1 MFDRGT
7 TLITTTMLLAFGLVA
22 CGEKK
27 DSSDTKEITRV
38 EVADSPFRPDDLERT
53 IDNLVDALGS
63 SAAKDMEVTV
73 ITKPL
78 NSGYWEPVRVGAN
91 RAMGELELV
100 GQVEAPVVSETDDSQ
115 EVAAGRQAE
124 LFQQRREDGYNGIA
138 IAPVDNTLTEEIDA
152 AVEQDVVTVTL
163 DSDLPDSARQ
173 LYVGTNNR
181 QAGYTSGQTLAS
193 LITETRGTVYC
204 LGTADPNWVDGFER
218 TSGAAEALEEAGF
231 TPVMHT
237 IGWGPDSIEND
248 FTVLT
253 DALENADPPV
263 VGMVG
268 MFSNAFRA
276 AEVAEQ
282 FGLEPGDIKIVAFD
296 FEPDTLKYM
305 EDGYIQATHAQ
316 RQYYMGYLLP
326 YTMYSIKVLGFEMT
340 TDILKDQ
347 MVGANRFDTGI
358 DVVMADQVDE
368 FGDFLDSLG
377 IGG

>member
-1 MFDRGT
+1 MNRGS
-7 TLITTTMLLAFGLVA
+7 IAISATMMLALGMAA
-22 CGEKK
+22 CGENK
-27 DSSDTKEITRV
+27 DASDNKEITRV
-38 EVADSPFRPDDLERT
+38 EVADSPFRPDDLEKT
-53 IDNLVDALGS
+53 IDDLVGALGN
-63 SAAKDMEVTV
+63 AQAEEMEVTV

-100 GQVEAPVVSETDDSQ
+100 GQVEAPVVSEADDSQ

-138 IAPVDNTLTEEIDA
+138 IAPLDNSLTEEINT
-152 AVEQDVVTVTL
+152 AVDQDIVTVTL

-181 QAGYTSGQTLAS
+181 QAGYTAGQTLAG
-193 LITETRGTVYC
+193 LITETSGTVYC
-204 LGTADPNWVDGFER
+204 LGTDDPTWVDGYER

-231 TPVMHT
+231 TPIMHT

-268 MFSNAFRA
+268 MFSNAYRA

-282 FGLEPGDIKIVAFD
+282 FGLEPGAIKIVAFD

-305 EDGYIQATHAQ
+305 ESGYIQATHAQ

-326 YTMYSIKVLGFEMT
+326 YAMYSIKVLGFEKT

-347 MVGANRFDTGI
+347 MVGPNRLDTGL
-358 DVVMADQVDE
+358 DVVMADQVDD

>member
-1 MFDRGT
+1 MIRGT
-7 TLITTTMLLAFGLVA
+7 IAIGTTMMLALGMVA
-22 CGEKK
+22 CGENKDASEKK
-27 DSSDTKEITRV
+27 DITRV
-38 EVADSPFRPDDLERT
+38 EVADSPFKPNDLEKTIDDL
-53 IDNLVDALGS
+53 VGALGN
-63 SAAKDMEVTV
+63 SAAADMEVTV

-100 GQVEAPVVSETDDSQ
+100 GQVEAPVVSEADDSQ
-115 EVAAGRQAE
+115 EVVSGRQVE
-124 LFQQRREDGYNGIA
+124 LFKQRREDGYNGIA
-138 IAPVDNTLTEEIDA
+138 IAPMDDMITEEINT

-181 QAGYTSGQTLAS
+181 QAGYTAGETLAG
-193 LITETRGTVYC
+193 LITETSGTVYC
-204 LGTADPNWVDGFER
+204 LGTTEMSWVDGYER
-218 TSGAAEALEEAGF
+218 TSGAAEALEKAGF
-231 TPVMHT
+231 TAVMHT
-237 IGWGPDSIEND
+237 IGWGPETIEND

-253 DALENADPPV
+253 EALENADPPV

-305 EDGYIQATHAQ
+305 ESGYIQATHAQ

-326 YTMYSIKVLGFEMT
+326 YAMYSIKVLGFEAT

-347 MVGANRFDTGI
+347 MVGPNRFDTGI
-358 DVVMADQVDE
+358 DVVMSDQVDD

>member
-1 MFDRGT
+1 MKIRGT
-7 TLITTTMLLAFGLVA
+7 IGPISAAVLALTVLG
-22 CGEKK
+22 CGENK
-27 DSSDTKEITRV
+27 DDSANKQIRRV
-38 EVADSPFRPDDLERT
+38 EVAESPFKPADLEATIDDL
-53 IDNLVDALGS
+53 VKALGKAE
-63 SAAKDMEVTV
+63 AADIEVTV

-91 RAMGELELV
+91 RALGELELT
-100 GQVEAPVVSETDDSQ
+100 GQVEAPVVAEDYTQ
-115 EVAAGRQAE
+115 GEAAAKQVE
-124 LFQQRREDGYNGIA
+124 LFQQRRMDGYHGIA
-138 IAPVDNTLTEEIDA
+138 IAPLDNSITDEINNAVDSDI
-152 AVEQDVVTVTL
+152 VTVTL

-181 QAGYTSGQTLAS
+181 QAGYTAGETLAA
-193 LITETRGTVYC
+193 LIPESSGTVYC
-204 LGTADPNWVDGFER
+204 LGTTEPGWVDGYER
-218 TSGAAEALEEAGF
+218 TAGAAEALEKAGY
-231 TPVMHT
+231 TAIMHT
-237 IGWGPDSIEND
+237 VGWGPSSIEND

-282 FGLEPGDIKIVAFD
+282 FGLEPGAIKIAAFD

-305 EDGYIQATHAQ
+305 ESGYIQATHAQ

-326 YTMYSIKVLGFEMT
+326 YAMYSIKVLGFKAT
-340 TDILKDQ
+340 TGILSRH
-347 MVGANRFDTGI
+347 MVGEGRFDTGI
-358 DVVMADQVDE
+358 DVVMADQIDE

>member
-1 MFDRGT
+1 MNRGS
-7 TLITTTMLLAFGLVA
+7 IAIGATMMLALGIVA
-22 CGEKK
+22 CGENKDATDKK
-27 DSSDTKEITRV
+27 DINRV
-38 EVADSPFRPDDLERT
+38 EVADSPFKPTDLEKTIDDL
-53 IDNLVDALGS
+53 VGALGD
-63 SAAKDMEVTV
+63 SAAEDMEVTV

-100 GQVEAPVVSETDDSQ
+100 GQVEAPIVSEADDSQ
-115 EVAAGRQAE
+115 EVVSGRQVD
-124 LFQQRREDGYNGIA
+124 LFKQRREDGYNGIA
-138 IAPVDNTLTEEIDA
+138 VAPMDDMITDEINT

-181 QAGYTSGQTLAS
+181 QAGYTAGETLAG
-193 LITETRGTVYC
+193 LITETSGTVYC
-204 LGTADPNWVDGFER
+204 LGTAEQSWIDGYER
-218 TSGAAEALEEAGF
+218 TAGAAEALEKAGF
-231 TPVMHT
+231 TAVMHT
-237 IGWGPDSIEND
+237 VGWGPETIEND

-268 MFSNAFRA
+268 MFSNAYRA

-305 EDGYIQATHAQ
+305 ENGYIQATHAQ

-326 YTMYSIKVLGFEMT
+326 YAMYSIKVLGFEAT

-347 MVGANRFDTGI
+347 MVGPNRLDTGL
-358 DVVMADQVDE
+358 DVVMADQVDD

>member
-1 MFDRGT
+1 MNRGS
-7 TLITTTMLLAFGLVA
+7 IAISATMMLALGIVA
-22 CGEKK
+22 CGENKDANDKK
-27 DSSDTKEITRV
+27 DITRV
-38 EVADSPFRPDDLERT
+38 EVADSPFKPNDLEKTIDDL
-53 IDNLVDALGS
+53 VGALAD
-63 SAAKDMEVTV
+63 SAPEDMEVTV

-100 GQVEAPVVSETDDSQ
+100 GQVEAPVVSEADDSQ
-115 EVAAGRQAE
+115 EVVSGRQVD
-124 LFQQRREDGYNGIA
+124 LFKQRREDGYNGIA
-138 IAPVDNTLTEEIDA
+138 VAPMDDMMTEEINT

-181 QAGYTSGQTLAS
+181 QAGYTAGETLAG
-193 LITETRGTVYC
+193 LITETSGTVYC
-204 LGTADPNWVDGFER
+204 LGTTEPGWVDGYER
-218 TSGAAEALEEAGF
+218 TSGAAEALEKAGF
-231 TPVMHT
+231 TAVMHT
-237 IGWGPDSIEND
+237 VGWGPETIEND

-253 DALENADPPV
+253 EALENADPPV

-268 MFSNAFRA
+268 MFSNAYRA

-282 FGLEPGDIKIVAFD
+282 FGLEPGEIKIVAFD

-305 EDGYIQATHAQ
+305 ESGYIQATHAQ

-326 YTMYSIKVLGFEMT
+326 YAMYSIKVLGFEAT

-347 MVGANRFDTGI
+347 MVGPNRLDTGL
-358 DVVMADQVDE
+358 DVVMADQVDD

>member
-1 MFDRGT
+1 MNRGT
-7 TLITTTMLLAFGLVA
+7 IAVSTTMLLALGMVA
-22 CGEKK
+22 CGENK
-27 DSSDTKEITRV
+27 DEGENKEITRV
-38 EVADSPFRPDDLERT
+38 EVADSPFRPDDLEKT
-53 IDNLVDALGS
+53 IDNLVDALGNS
-63 SAAKDMEVTV
+63 SPQEMEVTV

-100 GQVEAPVVSETDDSQ
+100 GQIEAPVVSEDDDSQ
-115 EVAAGRQAE
+115 EVVSGRQAD
-124 LFQQRREDGYNGIA
+124 LFKQRYEDGYNGIA
-138 IAPVDNTLTEEIDA
+138 IAPMDDGLTDEINE
-152 AVEQDVVTVTL
+152 AVARDVVTVTL

-181 QAGYTSGQTLAS
+181 QAGYTAGKTLAS

-204 LGTADPNWVDGFER
+204 LGTADPSWVDGYER
-218 TSGAAEALEEAGF
+218 TAGAAEALEEAGF
-231 TPVMHT
+231 TAVMHT
-237 IGWGPDSIEND
+237 IGWGPETIEND

-253 DALENADPPV
+253 EALESADPPV

-282 FGLEPGDIKIVAFD
+282 VGLEPGDIKIAAFD

-305 EDGYIQATHAQ
+305 ESGYIQATHAQ

-326 YTMYSIKVLGFEMT
+326 YAMYSIKVLGFEAT
-340 TDILKDQ
+340 RDILKDQ
-347 MVGANRFDTGI
+347 MVGPNKFDTGI
-358 DVVMADQVDE
+358 DVVRADQIDE

>member
-1 MFDRGT
+1 MNRGT
-7 TLITTTMLLAFGLVA
+7 IAVSTTMLLALGLVA
-22 CGEKK
+22 CGENK
-27 DSSDTKEITRV
+27 DESGNKEITRV
-38 EVADSPFRPDDLERT
+38 EVADSPFRPDDLEKS
-53 IDNLVDALGS
+53 IDNLVDALGD
-63 SAAKDMEVTV
+63 SASEEMEITV

-100 GQVEAPVVSETDDSQ
+100 GQVEAPVVSEDDDSQ
-115 EVAAGRQAE
+115 EVVAGRQSD
-124 LFQQRREDGYNGIA
+124 LFKQRREDGYNGIA
-138 IAPVDNTLTEEIDA
+138 IAPMDNSLTEEINA
-152 AVEQDVVTVTL
+152 AVDQDVVTVTL

-181 QAGYTSGQTLAS
+181 QAGYTAGQTLAG

-204 LGTADPNWVDGFER
+204 LGTADPSWVDGYER
-218 TSGAAEALEEAGF
+218 TAGAAEALEEAGF
-231 TPVMHT
+231 TAVMHT
-237 IGWGPDSIEND
+237 IGWGPETIEND

-282 FGLEPGDIKIVAFD
+282 FGLEPGDIKIAAFD

-305 EDGYIQATHAQ
+305 ESGYIQATHAQ

-326 YTMYSIKVLGFEMT
+326 YAMYSIKVLGFEAT

-347 MVGANRFDTGI
+347 MVGPNKFDTGI
-358 DVVMADQVDE
+358 DVVGADQVDE
-368 FGDFLDSLG
+368 FGEFLDSLG